1 MPSVYLPSI
10 SVLATVASPT
20 GAQPMPSQREIR
32 VAMRQIQRQLEGLTL
47 EQRRMSGQTH
57 QQLPRNRHPARR
69 TQRSSFPG
77 AKLTSSA
84 AGDGLADYDEP
95 LSRCEQR
102 PAPTDCP

>member
-20 GAQPMPSQREIR
+20 GAQPMPSQRKIR